1 MIIQVK
7 VNQIIKF
14 KIIKEMNIMIK
25 KTKNK
30 KILIIII
37 ITINNETKDLEI
49 IIIINSHVNN
59 SIYKNTVIIYNL

>member
-25 KTKNK
+25 KTRNK

-49 IIIINSHVNN
+49 IIIIDSHVNN
-59 SIYKNTVIIYNL
+59 STYKNTVIIYNL